1 MPLQATQVSPLFN
14 ILPLVFIFGIF
25 YFLIIRPQRQR
36 EKEHQKVLQ
45 NLSKNDEIVTTGGIH
60 GTVVNVK
67 DKTVV
72 VRVDDNVKLEVEKNC
87 VAFVGKT
94 QGAVKP
100 GEK

>member
-1 MPLQATQVSPLFN
+1 
-14 ILPLVFIFGIF
+14 
-25 YFLIIRPQRQR
+25 LIIRPQRQR

-87 VAFVGKT
+87 VAFVGKI